1 MRGDIPTNLA
11 RNSVAPQKTTK
22 KSVAELMSDRALS
35 TLYKAI
41 LAIMRSIP
49 ALEIQESP

>member
-11 RNSVAPQKTTK
+11 RNSVASQKTTE

-35 TLYKAI
+35 KLYKSHIGDHAFNT
-41 LAIMRSIP
+41 RP
-49 ALEIQESP
+49 